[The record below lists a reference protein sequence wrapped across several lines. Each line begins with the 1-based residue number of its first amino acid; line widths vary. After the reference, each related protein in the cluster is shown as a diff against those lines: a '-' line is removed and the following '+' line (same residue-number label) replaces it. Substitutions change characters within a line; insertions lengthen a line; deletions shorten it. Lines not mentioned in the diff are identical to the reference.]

1 MMEHEFKL
9 LRRVLKERSGI
20 DLSEDKMDLV
30 EAKLRPVLREFEFP
44 SFSHLTLAL
53 TKPNCDHLRS
63 RVVQAIAVL
72 ESYFFRD
79 KTPFSYFADVMLPR
93 LMERRRASRRIRI
106 WCAAASTGQEPYSLA
121 MLVAEAGQL
130 LDGWKVEI
138 VATDFA
144 DDALRRAEK
153 GSYSQ
158 FEVQR
163 GLTVSKLIKYFQKAG
178 NGWQIKPEIRAKVD
192 FREFNLLDDCQ
203 ELGMFDIVFCRNVL
217 IYFDEHLKSA
227 VLGRLAGQLA
237 SDGYLVLGAAETTT
251 GLSPD
256 FTQVPEC
263 SHGIFCFTPSAAAR
277 QAERIARLRREPKAG
292 DRPPSGGDGEG
303 RLSGTGPRHGD
314 GRGPGA
320 AQAGEAKVRAVELD
334 GRTAE
339 LLETRAK
346 ARGLSIAKLVAEFAL
361 SGDTGPE
368 DFQALQLKA
377 AG

>member
-20 DLSEDKMDLV
+20 DLREDKMDLV
-30 EAKLRPVLREFEFP
+30 EAKLRSVLRELEFP
-44 SFSHLTLAL
+44 SIAHLALAL
-53 TKPNCDHLRS
+53 TKPDGAQLRS
-63 RVVQAIAVL
+63 RVAQAIAVL

-93 LMERRRASRRIRI
+93 LMERRPASRRIRI

-121 MLVAEAGQL
+121 MLLDEAGKK

-163 GLTVSKLIKYFQKAG
+163 GLPVSKLVKYFQKAG

-192 FREFNLLDDCQ
+192 FREHNLLDDCQ
-203 ELGMFDIVFCRNVL
+203 ELGTFDIVFCRNVL
-217 IYFDEHLKSA
+217 IYFDEHLKTA
-227 VLGRLAGQLA
+227 VLGRVAGQIA
-237 SDGYLVLGAAETTT
+237 ADGYLVLGAAETTT

-256 FTQVPEC
+256 FMQVPEC
-263 SHGIFCFTPSAAAR
+263 IFGIFCFTPSAAAR
-277 QAERIARLRREPKAG
+277 QAERIAGLRRKPEAG
-292 DRPPSGGDGEG
+292 DGPPSGGDG
-303 RLSGTGPRHGD
+303 
-314 GRGPGA
+314 GA
-320 AQAGEAKVRAVELD
+320 GQAGEAKVQAVELD
-334 GRTAE
+334 RQTAE

-346 ARGLSIAKLVAEFAL
+346 AHGVSVAKLLAEFAL

-368 DFQALQLKA
+368 DFQVPGLKA